1 MILLL
6 WTRLARADL
15 ALPEPPPRG
24 AQFPA
29 PALDAPP
36 PPGWVWLVALGG
48 ALILGALLWGRWRR
62 SRSEA

>member
-6 WTRLARADL
+6 WTRLALADL

-24 AQFPA
+24 AQFPS

-36 PPGWVWLVALGG
+36 PPGWVWLLGLGG
-48 ALILGALLWGRWRR
+48 ALILGALLWGALEKP
-62 SRSEA
+62 RSEA